1 MSTNYTEQFITTPS
15 ANSIPDNLKAS
26 NYLDDDLLNS
36 VGLYSKKDIDE
47 AKFTRFSRFG
57 RILDPQGKV
66 NDGREYLFF
75 VKPDLHIAKTNS
87 DEIYHISG
95 DEYTGEPIRYNGL
108 TLNPQLGNSAYFQS
122 LIWSHPNVVQEL
134 QSSAIRTD
142 GKSLVDQNDPF
153 CHLLSSTVNSYL
165 DMPSG
170 EASTL
175 DNSSTMLGATYD
187 YLKDAENSD
196 ENPTFSLDFLDTKHL
211 DVYQFFRAYS
221 EYHIV
226 RKSGLV
232 TPPSMNYYWYKRLHN
247 TMGIYKFIVSED
259 METILYWAYYWGV
272 YPTSVPREAF
282 SDPLFNEGLTFSVNF
297 KAAFVQDMDPLILAD
312 FNSLMSP
319 LIKDTKAW
327 MPVVI
332 QNFNDDI
339 DANGYRHSYNPN
351 MNSSIDSSLR
361 ATDPKRENGI
371 TNAPSN
377 NPSSRIDGR
386 LPKHALVTK
395 EEITSGEGLN
405 RYKLR
410 WYLD

>member
-15 ANSIPDNLKAS
+15 ANSIPDSLKAS
-26 NYLDDDLLNS
+26 KFLSDDLFNS

-57 RILDPQGKV
+57 RILDPQGKL

-75 VKPDLHIAKTNS
+75 VKPDLHITKTNC

-95 DEYTGEPIRYNGL
+95 DEYTGDSITENGL
-108 TLNPQLGNSAYFQS
+108 TLNPQLGNSPYFQS
-122 LIWSHPNVVQEL
+122 LIWSHPDVVQEL
-134 QSSAIRTD
+134 QSSAIRN
-142 GKSLVDQNDPF
+142 GASLVDPKDPF

-165 DMPSG
+165 DIPSG

-196 ENPTFSLDFLDTKHL
+196 ENPTFSLEFLDTKHL

-232 TPPSMNYYWYKRLHN
+232 TPPHMDYYWHKRLHN

-259 METILYWAYYWGV
+259 METLLYWAYYWGA
-272 YPTSVPREAF
+272 YPVSVPREAF
-282 SDPLFNEGLTFSVNF
+282 ADPLFNEGLTFTVNF

-312 FNSLMSP
+312 FNRLMGP
-319 LIKDTKAW
+319 LITDKNAW
-327 MPVVI
+327 LPVVK
-332 QNFNDDI
+332 QNFYDDV
-339 DANGYRHSYNPN
+339 DMNGYRHSYDPN
-351 MNSSIDSSLR
+351 MNSSIEGKLR
-361 ATDPKRENGI
+361 QSDPERKNGI
-371 TNAPSN
+371 TSAPSN
-377 NPSSRIDGR
+377 NISSRIDGR

-395 EEITSGEGLN
+395 EQVTNGVGLN
-405 RYKLR
+405 KYKLR